1 MPVMPL
7 SSAAAVLVS
16 VALAAGG
23 LTGAPIDDSRLA
35 DTPVGGDPRISLTV
49 VNWGEPATLLDPARP
64 AWAHL
69 AANAAPTTLTV
80 TVRADG
86 EAFRGGYALRLTA
99 PDAFG
104 GEAEFVCADQYRVIE
119 SAIRCSFPVPIT
131 RGVNDIHVVFQSGD
145 MDEGIE
151 AHGQIRGAE
160 LDVVSIVEVKDP
172 NAGWFAVRSGS
183 EVQLFGA
190 LTSSL
195 RYRLLNTG
203 DIPFRLTSGGCQ
215 SGTVYPD
222 QQLLCTLRG
231 PRPAYALAGDYV
243 KPIRLE
249 DPAGGQAAF
258 DLEASVRVAGVP
270 VISR

>member
-1 MPVMPL
+1 MPL
-7 SSAAAVLVS
+7 SSATAVLVS

-23 LTGAPIDDSRLA
+23 LIGAPTGDSRLS

-49 VNWGEPATLLDPARP
+49 VNWGKPATLLDPARP

-69 AANAAPTTLTV
+69 AANSAPTKVTV
-80 TVRADG
+80 TVRTDG

-104 GEAEFVCADQYRVIE
+104 GEAEFVCTDQYRVIDTKVQ
-119 SAIRCSFPVPIT
+119 CSFPVPIT
-131 RGVNDIHVVFQSGD
+131 RGVNDIYVVFQSGD
-145 MDEGIE
+145 MDEGLD
-151 AHGQIRGAE
+151 AHGEIRGAE
-160 LDVVSIVEVKDP
+160 LQVVSIVEVKDP

-190 LTSSL
+190 LTSAL

-203 DIPFRLTSGGCQ
+203 DIPFRLIGDGCK

-231 PRPAYALAGDYV
+231 PRPAYALAGDYL

-258 DLEASVRVAGVP
+258 YLEASVRVAGVP